1 LKRSRDERAALVHVD
16 KGVYDFK
23 DDDKIDK
30 INYNLMK
37 SLNVNEAGFSLD
49 NILSF
54 TIKPMFTDLP
64 KANYDQYLPF
74 ICTLKAKKSDK
85 KETKNLLNSEFRA
98 PIDLICV
105 LDISGSMS
113 GKKMYLLNETMGFI
127 IHHLQKID
135 RISIVVFNDKAQR
148 ITRLRRL
155 TPDGKI

>member
-1 LKRSRDERAALVHVD
+1 MKRDRDERAAVVQVE

-64 KANYDQYLPF
+64 KANYD
-74 ICTLKAKKSDK
+74 
-85 KETKNLLNSEFRA
+85 
-98 PIDLICV
+98 
-105 LDISGSMS
+105 
-113 GKKMYLLNETMGFI
+113 
-127 IHHLQKID
+127 
-135 RISIVVFNDKAQR
+135 
-148 ITRLRRL
+148 
-155 TPDGKI
+155 

>member
-1 LKRSRDERAALVHVD
+1 ME

-64 KANYDQYLPF
+64 KANYD
-74 ICTLKAKKSDK
+74 
-85 KETKNLLNSEFRA
+85 
-98 PIDLICV
+98 
-105 LDISGSMS
+105 
-113 GKKMYLLNETMGFI
+113 
-127 IHHLQKID
+127 
-135 RISIVVFNDKAQR
+135 
-148 ITRLRRL
+148 
-155 TPDGKI
+155 